1 MTNKDFMKSKLRQFF
16 ATRHTFTTTQRAQ
29 VQPMEQAQPRA
40 QVQPMEQAQPRAQM
54 HWRLLLILALAV
66 AIVSAP
72 VATAKKSSTSDG
84 ESRFAKLDLGPG
96 AGHDGARIHYKSYG
110 KGREALVLIH
120 GWSCNIDY
128 WRDSIPDFAKRN
140 RVIAIDLPGHGQ
152 SDKPEVAYSMD
163 LFARAVDAVLRDAKV
178 ERAVLVGHSMG
189 TPVARQFY
197 RKYPQKTLGIVIVD
211 GSLRPFGDKKL
222 MEGFI
227 AGFRGPNYREAGKQ
241 MFAGMAG
248 PNLSPEIQERIQA
261 SFLNTPQHVLVSA
274 MEGMA
279 DDSIWGPDKIS
290 VPVLAFMA
298 KSPFWPPDTEAYF
311 RGIAPNLDFQ
321 MLEGVGHFL
330 MMEKP
335 KEFDAAVIAFL
346 DKNKL
351 LKK

>member
-1 MTNKDFMKSKLRQFF
+1 MGNKYFMTSVQKRSFV
-16 ATRHTFTTTQRAQ
+16 ARHTLIPTQTPH
-29 VQPMEQAQPRA
+29 VQPKAQAQPISQTHSRA
-40 QVQPMEQAQPRAQM
+40 HVRS
-54 HWRLLLILALAV
+54 LLLVALTLAIALVGA
-66 AIVSAP
+66 SAT
-72 VATAKKSSTSDG
+72 TAKKPAASEG
-84 ESRFAKLDLGPG
+84 QSRYVKLDLEPG
-96 AGHDGARIHYKSYG
+96 GGHDGARIHYKSYG

-120 GWSCNIDY
+120 GWSCNMDY
-128 WRDSIPDFAKRN
+128 WRDSIPAFAKRN

-211 GSLRPFGDKKL
+211 GALRPFGDKKL
-222 MEGFI
+222 MDGFI
-227 AGFRGPNYREAGKQ
+227 AGFRGPNYIQVGQQ

-248 PNLSPEIQERIQA
+248 PNLSAELKERIQA

-279 DDSIWGPDKIS
+279 DQSIWGQDKIS
-290 VPVLAFMA
+290 VPVLAIMA
-298 KSPFWPPDTEAYF
+298 RSPFYAPDTEQFYHSM
-311 RGIAPNLDFQ
+311 APNLDFQ
-321 MLEGVGHFL
+321 LWEGVGHFL

-335 KEFDAAVIAFL
+335 NEFNEAVIAFL